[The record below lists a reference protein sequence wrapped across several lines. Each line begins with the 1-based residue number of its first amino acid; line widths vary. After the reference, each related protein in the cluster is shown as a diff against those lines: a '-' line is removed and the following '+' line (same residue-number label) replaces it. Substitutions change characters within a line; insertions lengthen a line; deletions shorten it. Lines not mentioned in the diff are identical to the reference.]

1 MPPAA
6 ALVVDHERDMLI
18 PDKATLCHLSYQ
30 TLGSYE
36 AFGLLILPKGQVQ
49 SFDDAPGHYLVAGT
63 NEDVKRQILPAKVEF
78 VESYGRK
85 GGVAFRVKQS
95 GKGTVYIGCVDSE
108 QIKQDSTTY
117 ADLEKDIDWVVAA
130 NVQSFEELRNGDGF
144 PLLNHVSACL
154 KGDSFMK
161 ALKVTDTQKISKW
174 CQPGKFGQN
183 LRMAWGIAEIAMR
196 KGSAIGK
203 SQTAGEIAALEKA
216 VEELKTFYEAAEEL
230 VPYYELPLHK
240 RIVTID
246 PQPVADINEGTISKL
261 KALLE

>member
-1 MPPAA
+1 MPSA
-6 ALVVDHERDMLI
+6 ALVLDHERDLLV
-18 PDKATLCHLSYQ
+18 PDKATLCALSHQ
-30 TLGSYE
+30 SPGSYE
-36 AFGLLILPKGQVQ
+36 AFGLLILPKGAVQ

-78 VESYGRK
+78 VEAFGRK

-95 GKGTVYIGCVDSE
+95 VKGTVYIGCVDSA

-117 ADLEKDIDWVVAA
+117 ANLEDDIDWVVAA

-161 ALKVTDTQKISKW
+161 ALKVTDIQKISRW
-174 CQPGKFGQN
+174 CQPGKFGLN
-183 LRMAWGIAEIAMR
+183 LRTAWAMSEVAMR

-203 SQTAGEIAALEKA
+203 SQTPGEIAALEKA
-216 VEELKTFYEAAEEL
+216 VAELKTFYEATEEL
-230 VPYYELPLHK
+230 VPYYDLPLHK

-246 PQPVADINEGTISKL
+246 PQPAADINDGTISKL